1 MPGHGGG
8 KGVHAQAPGHRDHPL
23 PQGPR
28 RRNDRTT
35 VLYLTE
41 RGARETSHAELG
53 SYTGRA
59 RSDAGERVDLDGLT
73 GWVEEVHNRW

>member
-1 MPGHGGG
+1 
-8 KGVHAQAPGHRDHPL
+8 
-23 PQGPR
+23 
-28 RRNDRTT
+28 